1 MTIDEVNERYK
12 IPVEVLKEYESWGL
26 CKEVEK
32 VMGAWQYDE
41 RDLQRLS
48 LVLTL
53 RDIGFGSEEAECYMR
68 LHLEG
73 SSTEEE
79 RLKMLNKKRC
89 STLDEI
95 HLKQK
100 QLDCLDYV
108 RYKIGKAQKERGL

>member
-1 MTIDEVNERYK
+1 MQRGSASSVSVD
-12 IPVEVLKEYESWGL
+12 G
-26 CKEVEK
+26 EK

-41 RDLQRLS
+41 RNLQRLS

-68 LHLEG
+68 LYLEG
-73 SSTEEE
+73 SPTEEE

-100 QLDCLDYV
+100 QLDCLDRTKREGV
-108 RYKIGKAQKERGL
+108 IK